1 MKQGT
6 YNHLCVTFDGLDLT
20 EVSQIDFVFTQTK
33 EGPILKECSY
43 LGSPATPEDVE
54 LDNGVFKIPFSRE
67 DTYLFKPGT
76 AFYMDTRVYYT
87 EESQRGDDNPWTP
100 IVLLRMDPT
109 LFDRVDNAEE
119 VTP

>member
-6 YNHLCVTFDGLDLT
+6 YNHLRVTFDGLDLT

-43 LGSPATPEDVE
+43 LGNPATPEDVE

-76 AFYMDTRVYYT
+76 AFYMDTRIYPLGNFAT
-87 EESQRGDDNPWTP
+87 GDNPWTP

-119 VTP
+119 VTS